1 MENNNQNENKLKKF
15 PIKKHKHT
23 NMTEKNAQIF
33 SCFSSNKHQQ
43 IVVRILKNNG
53 PMLLKYM
60 RYDRLCLVYEIN

>member
-1 MENNNQNENKLKKF
+1 MAVIFWNNENIFPWKNNNQNENKPKKF

-33 SCFSSNKHQQ
+33 SCFSLNKRQQ

-53 PMLLKYM
+53 LMLL
-60 RYDRLCLVYEIN
+60 